1 MTDNNNDENIHIGE
15 LFKQI
20 FGYWRIYVPIGLI
33 CLVAA
38 IVFLL
43 VTPKE
48 YAVTSRMQL
57 LSNQQG
63 IMSEMKM
70 LRGAGV
76 ASLFGSSASGLISED
91 EILLMKSRINLL
103 EVIKNN
109 DLQISTT
116 VRRGLK
122 KITLDKDESP
132 LAFTF
137 PTSFLDTLSAPITLK
152 TTLRDGRI
160 NKMIIKSILFDKIQL
175 KNQSLPLELVLP
187 VGEISI
193 KDNLLSNGTYTT
205 TIQPLQLTF
214 EELEENV
221 DIYPSETM
229 SNIIELY
236 IRSAN
241 KYQAR
246 KILNNIMN
254 EYNNYSRNVKLV
266 ESNLNADFVR
276 NRLDTITT
284 ELAFLEH
291 QIEKYKQGNKMPD
304 INAHVSLIYYGNQ
317 EAEQAILGAET
328 RLRMLNYVIDYM
340 ENPANQFSAIPIIDG
355 AGEQAIALYNESLL
369 DRQRLLISSEPNNP
383 ALQLAEKQLEEQRKM
398 LLETVKSVRNNVLI
412 RLETLREKD
421 TKLTNLLD
429 KLPKQEREFIEMKR
443 QQRIKESIYLFL
455 MQKLQ
460 EQELAN
466 SPDELAGR
474 IVDKAYSSYKHVF
487 PKGKIIL
494 IIAFAVACMLSL
506 AIIGV
511 KLFMF
516 NKKQ

>member
-1 MTDNNNDENIHIGE
+1 
-15 LFKQI
+15 
-20 FGYWRIYVPIGLI
+20 
-33 CLVAA
+33 
-38 IVFLL
+38 
-43 VTPKE
+43 
-48 YAVTSRMQL
+48 MQ
-57 LSNQQG
+57 
-63 IMSEMKM
+63 
-70 LRGAGV
+70 
-76 ASLFGSSASGLISED
+76 
-91 EILLMKSRINLL
+91 
-103 EVIKNN
+103 
-109 DLQISTT
+109 
-116 VRRGLK
+116 
-122 KITLDKDESP
+122 ITL
-132 LAFTF
+132 
-137 PTSFLDTLSAPITLK
+137 
-152 TTLRDGRI
+152 
-160 NKMIIKSILFDKIQL
+160 
-175 KNQSLPLELVLP
+175 
-187 VGEISI
+187 
-193 KDNLLSNGTYTT
+193 
-205 TIQPLQLTF
+205 
-214 EELEENV
+214 EELEENI

-246 KILNNIMN
+246 KILNSIMN

-355 AGEQAIALYNESLL
+355 AGEQAIVLYNESLL
-369 DRQRLLISSEPNNP
+369 ERQRLLISSEPNNP

-466 SPDELAGR
+466 SPDEMAGR
-474 IVDKAYSSYKHVF
+474 VVDKAYSSYKHVF

-494 IIAFAVACMLSL
+494 IIAFAFACMLSL